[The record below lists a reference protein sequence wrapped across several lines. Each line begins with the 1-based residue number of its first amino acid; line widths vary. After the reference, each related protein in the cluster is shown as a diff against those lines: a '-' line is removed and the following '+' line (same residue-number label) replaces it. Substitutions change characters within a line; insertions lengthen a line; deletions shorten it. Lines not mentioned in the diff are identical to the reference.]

1 MKVEN
6 QENECLSACNA
17 GWSSKIYSEFP
28 GGCHSEEKE
37 PTRSCSV
44 QLHSKSMCFACHL
57 TFADLSI

>member
-1 MKVEN
+1 MNVCQLVMQVGQVK
-6 QENECLSACNA
+6 STA
-17 GWSSKIYSEFP
+17 EFP

-44 QLHSKSMCFACHL
+44 QLHRKSVCFACHL